1 MKAKILI
8 GLPASGKTTWIKEN
22 RQDELVINC
31 DSIRMMLQNTPNK
44 YEAFVAQDESIVW
57 NTFCDL
63 IGNIWKS
70 RKDIIIDNPNCNK
83 KLLDQ
88 LLIRLHGLGY
98 KEEFIVI
105 DTQLQEIK
113 ERLKDYPH
121 MQVVVENMN
130 RGFLEVKNWVERG

>member
-98 KEEFIVI
+98 KEEFI
-105 DTQLQEIK
+105 DEKEIPQG
-113 ERLKDYPH
+113 LAC
-121 MQVVVENMN
+121 
-130 RGFLEVKNWVERG
+130 G

>member
-1 MKAKILI
+1 MKVKILI

-31 DSIRMMLQNTPNK
+31 DSIRMMLQNTHNK

-63 IGNIWKS
+63 IGNIWNS

-83 KLLDQ
+83 RLLDQ

>member
-1 MKAKILI
+1 MKVKILI

-98 KEEFIVI
+98 KEEFIII
-105 DTQLQEIK
+105 DTSLQEVK
-113 ERLKDYPH
+113 DRLKDYPH